1 MHLHEEDR
9 RNTEKSN
16 RLISES
22 SPYLLQHAQN
32 PVNWYPW
39 GEESL
44 EKAKQENKPIFLSIG
59 YSACHWC
66 HVMAHESFEDPETA
80 GLMNENFINI
90 KVDREE
96 RPDIDDIYQ
105 RVCQLANG
113 TGGWPLSV
121 FLTPNQKPF
130 YVGTYIPKESRHGMP
145 GFHAILTQLAEAYK
159 AKKSEIESATTEFLG
174 ALEHSAKDIQRSDGL
189 SIDRSV
195 LDEAGVGLLHM
206 SDPVYGGFG
215 QAPKFPNPSNLTF
228 LLRCYDISRISRYK
242 EFVLLTADRM
252 ASGGIYDHIGG
263 GFARYSTDR
272 RWFVPHFEKML
283 YDNAL
288 LVQVYAEAYQ
298 ISNNEKYLEVV
309 EKTLE
314 YVKREMMSPKKGF
327 YSAQDAD
334 SEGEEGRYYL
344 WSKEEILKSLDDE
357 TIAEIFCEYYG
368 VTQAGNYE
376 GKNILSVQIPL
387 SELSQRYERPP
398 EILKKIINDALSSL
412 FKTREKREKPGLDDK
427 IITAWNGLMISGFAK
442 GYRVT
447 ANKDYLE
454 IAKSALEFIGS
465 NLSRDHN
472 RLYRTFKN
480 GISKLNGYLDDYAFY
495 INALLDV
502 FEIDPNPAHL
512 ETAVRYTDS
521 VIQHFWD
528 PVNQNFFFTSDD
540 HEELI
545 VRTKNFYDLAVP
557 SGNSIA
563 ASNLLRLYHLTQR
576 NDYLEKAE
584 QIFKQSAKSAVENPF
599 GFGQLLSA
607 IYLYVKKP
615 IEITLRKTKDSG
627 EAHLMMGWLNRQFIP
642 NAIIVVLENRF
653 IPSKLQEYPFF
664 KVSNSSITSEMEYA
678 VVCRDFTCSL
688 PIFTLAGLQ
697 KQVGSTL

>member
-1 MHLHEEDR
+1 MHLHDKDR

-16 RLISES
+16 MLTSES

-44 EKAKQENKPIFLSIG
+44 EKAKRENKPIFLSIG

-66 HVMAHESFEDPETA
+66 HVMAHESFEDQETA

-105 RVCQLANG
+105 RVCQLATG

-121 FLTPNQKPF
+121 FLTPDQKPF
-130 YVGTYIPKESRHGMP
+130 YVGTYIPKDNRHGMP
-145 GFHAILTQLAEAYK
+145 GFRAILTQLAEAYK
-159 AKKSEIESATTEFLG
+159 VKKSEIESATTEFLG
-174 ALEHSAKDIQRSDGL
+174 ALEHSAKDIQQNS
-189 SIDRSV
+189 SFTIDRSI
-195 LDEAGVGLLHM
+195 LDEAGVGLLHL

-215 QAPKFPNPSNLTF
+215 QAPKFPNPSNLMF
-228 LLRCYDISRISRYK
+228 LLRCYDISHISRYK

-263 GFARYSTDR
+263 GFARYSTDQ

-288 LVQVYAEAYQ
+288 LAQVYAEAYQ
-298 ISNNEKYLEVV
+298 ISGNEKYLEVV
-309 EKTLE
+309 EKTLD
-314 YVKREMMSPKKGF
+314 YVKREMMSPEKGF

-344 WSKEEILKSLDDE
+344 WSKEEILKSLGDE
-357 TIAEIFCEYYG
+357 TIAEIFCEHYG
-368 VTQAGNYE
+368 ITQAGNFE
-376 GKNILSVQIPL
+376 GKNILSVRTPL
-387 SELSQRYERPP
+387 SELSEKYERPP
-398 EILKKIINDALSSL
+398 ESLKKIINNALSSL
-412 FKTREKREKPGLDDK
+412 FNTREKREKPGLDDK

-447 ANKDYLE
+447 DNKDYLE
-454 IAKSALEFIGS
+454 IAKNALEFIES
-465 NLSRDHN
+465 NLTRDHN

-480 GISKLNGYLDDYAFY
+480 GISKINGYLDDYAFF

-502 FEIDPNPAHL
+502 FEIDSNPAYL

-528 PVNQNFFFTSDD
+528 PVTHDFFFTSDD

-563 ASNLLRLYHLTQR
+563 ASNLLRLYNLTQR

-584 QIFKQSAKSAVENPF
+584 QIFKRGAKSAVENPF
-599 GFGQLLSA
+599 GFGQLLTA

-615 IEITLRKTKDSG
+615 IEITLRKTKGAG
-627 EAHLMMGWLNRQFIP
+627 EGYKMMRWLSRQFIP
-642 NAIIVVLENRF
+642 NAIIVIVENNLLS
-653 IPSKLQEYPFF
+653 SKLQEYPFF
-664 KVSNSSITSEMEYA
+664 EVSDSSLTNETEYA

-688 PIFTLAGLQ
+688 PIFTLADLQ
-697 KQVGSTL
+697 KQVRPAL

>member
-1 MHLHEEDR
+1 MR
-9 RNTEKSN
+9 RIGEIEEKSN

-44 EKAKQENKPIFLSIG
+44 EKAKRENKPIFLSIG

-66 HVMAHESFEDPETA
+66 HVMAHESFEDQETA
-80 GLMNENFINI
+80 RLMNENFINI

-105 RVCQLANG
+105 RVCQLATG

-121 FLTPNQKPF
+121 FLTPDQKPF
-130 YVGTYIPKESRHGMP
+130 YVGTYIPKDSRHGMP
-145 GFHAILTQLAEAYK
+145 GFRAILTQLAEAYK

-174 ALEHSAKDIQRSDGL
+174 ALERSAKDIQQKNGFT
-189 SIDRSV
+189 IDRSI
-195 LDEAGVGLLHM
+195 LDEAGVGLLHL
-206 SDPVYGGFG
+206 SDTVYGGFG

-228 LLRCYDISRISRYK
+228 LLRCYDISRISRYR

-263 GFARYSTDR
+263 GFARYSTDQ

-288 LVQVYAEAYQ
+288 LVQVYSEAYQ
-298 ISNNEKYLEVV
+298 ISGNEKYLEVV

-344 WSKEEILKSLDDE
+344 WSKEEILASLGDE
-357 TIAEIFCEYYG
+357 TSTEIFCEHYG
-368 VTQAGNYE
+368 VTQSGNYE
-376 GKNILSVQIPL
+376 GKNILSVRISL
-387 SELSQRYERPP
+387 SELSQKYGRPP
-398 EILKKIINDALSSL
+398 EIIKKIISTALSSL

-427 IITAWNGLMISGFAK
+427 IITAWNGLMISAFAK

-447 ANKDYLE
+447 GNKDYLE

-495 INALLDV
+495 VNALLDV
-502 FEIDPNPAHL
+502 FEIDSNPAYL

-528 PVNQNFFFTSDD
+528 PVNQDFFFTSDD

-563 ASNLLRLYHLTQR
+563 ASNLLRLYYLTQR
-576 NDYLEKAE
+576 SDYLEKAE
-584 QIFKQSAKSAVENPF
+584 QIFKRGAKSAVENPF
-599 GFGQLLSA
+599 GFGQLLTA

-615 IEITLRKTKDSG
+615 IEITLRKTKSAG
-627 EAHLMMGWLNRQFIP
+627 EGYLMMRWLNRQFIP
-642 NAIIVVLENRF
+642 NAIIVVLENHF
-653 IPSKLQEYPFF
+653 LPSRLQEYPFF
-664 KVSNSSITSEMEYA
+664 KVSNSSIPSEAEYA

-688 PIFTLAGLQ
+688 PIFTLADLQ
-697 KQVGSTL
+697 KQVRPES

>member
-1 MHLHEEDR
+1 MR
-9 RNTEKSN
+9 RIGEIEKKSN

-44 EKAKQENKPIFLSIG
+44 EKAKRENKPIFLSIG

-66 HVMAHESFEDPETA
+66 HVMAHESFEDQETA

-105 RVCQLANG
+105 RVCQLATG

-121 FLTPNQKPF
+121 FLTPDQKPF
-130 YVGTYIPKESRHGMP
+130 YVGTYIPKDSRHGMP
-145 GFHAILTQLAEAYK
+145 GFRAILTQLAEAYK

-174 ALEHSAKDIQRSDGL
+174 ALERSAKDIQQRNGFTV
-189 SIDRSV
+189 DRSI
-195 LDEAGVGLLHM
+195 LDEAGVGLLQL

-215 QAPKFPNPSNLTF
+215 QVPKFPNPSNLTF
-228 LLRCYDISRISRYK
+228 LLRCYDISRISRYM

-263 GFARYSTDR
+263 GFARYSTDQ

-288 LVQVYAEAYQ
+288 LVQVYSEVYQ
-298 ISNNEKYLEVV
+298 ISGNEKYLEVV

-344 WSKEEILKSLDDE
+344 WSKEEILASLGDE
-357 TIAEIFCEYYG
+357 TSAEIFCEHYG
-368 VTQAGNYE
+368 VTQAGNFE

-387 SELSQRYERPP
+387 SELSQRYGRPP
-398 EILKKIINDALSSL
+398 EIIKKIIGNALSSL

-427 IITAWNGLMISGFAK
+427 IITAWNGLMISAFAK

-447 ANKDYLE
+447 GNKDYLE

-465 NLSRDHN
+465 NLTSDHN

-495 INALLDV
+495 VNALLDV
-502 FEIDPNPAHL
+502 FEIDSNPVYL

-528 PVNQNFFFTSDD
+528 PVNQDFFFTSDD

-563 ASNLLRLYHLTQR
+563 ASNLLRLYYLTQR
-576 NDYLEKAE
+576 SDYLEKAE
-584 QIFKQSAKSAVENPF
+584 QIFKRGAKSAAENPF
-599 GFGQLLSA
+599 GFGQLLTA
-607 IYLYVKKP
+607 MYLYVKKP
-615 IEITLRKTKDSG
+615 IEITLRKTKSAG
-627 EAHLMMGWLNRQFIP
+627 EGYLMMRWLNRQFIP
-642 NAIIVVLENRF
+642 NAIIVVLENHF
-653 IPSKLQEYPFF
+653 LPSRLQEYPFF
-664 KVSNSSITSEMEYA
+664 KVSNSSITSETEYA

-688 PIFTLAGLQ
+688 PIFTLADLE
-697 KQVGSTL
+697 KQLRPES

>member
-1 MHLHEEDR
+1 MKRIGEIEK
-9 RNTEKSN
+9 KSN
-16 RLISES
+16 RLISET

-44 EKAKQENKPIFLSIG
+44 EKAKRENKPIFLSIG

-66 HVMAHESFEDPETA
+66 HVMAHESFEDEETA
-80 GLMNENFINI
+80 VLMNENFINI

-105 RVCQLANG
+105 RVCQLATG

-121 FLTPNQKPF
+121 FLTPDQKPF

-145 GFHAILTQLAEAYK
+145 GFRAILTQLAEAHK

-174 ALEHSAKDIQRSDGL
+174 ALEHSAKDIQQNNGFT
-189 SIDRSV
+189 IDRSI
-195 LDEAGVGLLHM
+195 LDEAGVGLLHL

-228 LLRCYDISRISRYK
+228 LLRCYDISRISRYRD
-242 EFVLLTADRM
+242 FVLLTADRM
-252 ASGGIYDHIGG
+252 EAGGIYDHIGG
-263 GFARYSTDR
+263 GFARYSTDQ

-288 LVQVYAEAYQ
+288 LVQVYSEAYQ
-298 ISNNEKYLEVV
+298 ISGNEKYLDVV
-309 EKTLE
+309 EKTLG

-344 WSKEEILKSLDDE
+344 WSKEEILTSLGDE
-357 TIAEIFCEYYG
+357 TIAEIFCEHYG
-368 VTQAGNYE
+368 VTQAGNFE
-376 GKNILSVQIPL
+376 GKNILSVRMSL
-387 SELSQRYERPP
+387 SELSQKYERPP
-398 EILKKIINDALSSL
+398 EILKEIISSALSSL

-427 IITAWNGLMISGFAK
+427 IITAWNGLMISAFAK

-447 ANKDYLE
+447 DNKDYLE

-465 NLSRDHN
+465 NLTRDHD

-495 INALLDV
+495 VNALLDV
-502 FEIDPNPAHL
+502 FEIDSNPAYL

-528 PVNQNFFFTSDD
+528 PVNHDFFFTSDD

-576 NDYLEKAE
+576 SDYLEKAE
-584 QIFKQSAKSAVENPF
+584 QIFKRGAKSAAENPF
-599 GFGQLLSA
+599 GFGQLLTA

-615 IEITLRKTKDSG
+615 IEITLRKTKTEG
-627 EAHLMMGWLNRQFIP
+627 EGYLMMKWLNRQFIP
-642 NAIIVVLENRF
+642 NAIIVVLENHF
-653 IPSKLQEYPFF
+653 LPSKLQEYPFF

-688 PIFTLAGLQ
+688 PIFSLADLQ
-697 KQVGSTL
+697 KQVRPEL